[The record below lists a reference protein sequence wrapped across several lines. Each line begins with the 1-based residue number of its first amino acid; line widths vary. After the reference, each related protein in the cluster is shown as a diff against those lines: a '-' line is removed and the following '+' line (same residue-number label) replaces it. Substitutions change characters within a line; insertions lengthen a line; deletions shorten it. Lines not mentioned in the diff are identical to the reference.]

1 MADQEEK
8 TEQQEENVETPE
20 GAEEAPEAEAA
31 AEADEAPAEEV
42 AAEAEAEAEAEEPA
56 AEEPAEEAAAEAPAE
71 EAVAEEA
78 PAEEEPAAEAEAPA
92 EEPAAEAEAPAGE
105 ATEEPAAAGDTP
117 EYTYEV
123 LHKMTVADLRDLS
136 QGIEH
141 DALAG
146 YSTMHKEHLVPALCT
161 ALGIEA
167 HAHHEVI
174 GINKDRVKGK
184 IRDLKVERQKAVD
197 AGDHAQLKL
206 VRKRIKSLKRKIR
219 RATV

>member
-31 AEADEAPAEEV
+31 EADEAPTEEV
-42 AAEAEAEAEAEEPA
+42 AAEAEAPAEEPA
-56 AEEPAEEAAAEAPAE
+56 AEEPTSEEPADEAAAEEPADEAAAEAPAE

-78 PAEEEPAAEAEAPA
+78 PAEEEAAEAEAPA
-92 EEPAAEAEAPAGE
+92 EEAA
-105 ATEEPAAAGDTP
+105 EEPAAAEGTP

-123 LHKMTVADLRDLS
+123 LHKMTVADLRDLA
-136 QGIEH
+136 QGVEH

-184 IRDLKVERQKAVD
+184 IRDLKVERQKALD

>member
-8 TEQQEENVETPE
+8 VEEKVEEQVDETAEQEDA
-20 GAEEAPEAEAA
+20 GAE
-31 AEADEAPAEEV
+31 
-42 AAEAEAEAEAEEPA
+42 
-56 AEEPAEEAAAEAPAE
+56 
-71 EAVAEEA
+71 
-78 PAEEEPAAEAEAPA
+78 
-92 EEPAAEAEAPAGE
+92 AG
-105 ATEEPAAAGDTP
+105 EEPAAAEAAGADSAEQAEAAVEETAEETAEP
-117 EYTYEV
+117 AAAEAAEPAAEPAAQAEEATEPAAEPAAQAEEATEPAGEAPDAAAEEAAPQEELTFEV
-123 LHKMTVADLRDLS
+123 LHKKTVAELRDIA

-141 DALAG
+141 DALHG

-167 HAHHEVI
+167 HAHHEVV

-184 IRDLKVERQKAVD
+184 IRELKVERQKALE

>member
-31 AEADEAPAEEV
+31 EADEAPTEEV
-42 AAEAEAEAEAEEPA
+42 AAEAEAPAEEPA
-56 AEEPAEEAAAEAPAE
+56 AEEPTSEEPADEAAAEAPAE

-78 PAEEEPAAEAEAPA
+78 PAEEEAAEAEAPA
-92 EEPAAEAEAPAGE
+92 EEAA
-105 ATEEPAAAGDTP
+105 EEPAAAEGTP

-123 LHKMTVADLRDLS
+123 LHKMTVADLRDLA
-136 QGIEH
+136 QGVEH

-184 IRDLKVERQKAVD
+184 IRDLKVERQKALD